1 MWSIFPWHAH
11 AQNFFS
17 AWSCSTFFFG
27 MLMLNMERPCL
38 FGWSGHWWCGGR
50 KVKSSCTINKAR
62 DASVKATNALT
73 TGDKS
78 GYLLVEKRGTLLYV
92 QVTTS
97 EMVLNVIVNGMWWI
111 IKTLFRKRSWDINI
125 SSNSKCPLVHLQ
137 LKESDPKGKDQKN
150 VTYGMSK
157 LFGHQLEQLTC
168 LLKIRPSGLRICGLC
183 AQECLISLK
192 CQTARAVEN
201 GSNVSGHTRDYG
213 NAISSL

>member
-1 MWSIFPWHAH
+1 MWKH
-11 AQNFFS
+11 FS
-17 AWSCSTFFFG
+17 LACSCSTFFLS
-27 MLMLNMERPCL
+27 MIMLNMERPCL

-78 GYLLVEKRGTLLYV
+78 GYL
-92 QVTTS
+92 QVDWWKKEGHYCTAY
-97 EMVLNVIVNGMWWI
+97 NKWNGAQCLCQLHVMNSWNS
-111 IKTLFRKRSWDINI
+111 FRKRSWDINI
-125 SSNSKCPLVHLQ
+125 CSNRKCPLVHLQ

-213 NAISSL
+213 NAITSL